1 MKKESRQKS
10 EHEFLRAFLQ
20 NKAAVIS
27 TIIILLI
34 IILSVLAPFLT
45 CYDETGQD
53 LLNRLTPPG
62 NGHIFGTD
70 ELGRDV
76 FTRVFYGT
84 RVSLLIGL
92 FPTVLA
98 VAVGTVAGVC
108 AAHFKGTADFII
120 MRLADVMLSIPGM
133 LLAMVVLY
141 TLGGSLTSVII
152 SLILMEWGGIAV
164 VVRSAALE
172 IQECEYV
179 TAAASIGAGKL
190 WIILRHILPNLLPT
204 LIVLFTLNIPSSILS
219 ESSLSFLGIGIQP
232 PQVSLGLMTGTS
244 RQYLFSSP
252 HLVLAPAVMI
262 LLLVLSFNFLGDAL
276 RDILDPERK
285 TL

>member
-1 MKKESRQKS
+1 MKKENRQKP

-27 TIIILLI
+27 TVIILLI

-45 CYDETGQD
+45 RYDETGQD
-53 LLNRLTPPG
+53 LLNRLMPPG

-92 FPTVLA
+92 FPTALA
-98 VAVGTVAGVC
+98 VVVGTVAGVC
-108 AAHFKGTADFII
+108 AAHFKGAADFII

>member
-1 MKKESRQKS
+1 MKKEKRQKQ

-27 TIIILLI
+27 TVIILLI

-45 CYDETGQD
+45 RYDETGQD
-53 LLNRLTPPG
+53 LLNRLMPPG

-98 VAVGTVAGVC
+98 VVVGTVAGVC

-120 MRLADVMLSIPGM
+120 MRFADVMLSIPGM

>member
-1 MKKESRQKS
+1 MKKENRQKP

-27 TIIILLI
+27 TVIILLI

-45 CYDETGQD
+45 RYDETGQD
-53 LLNRLTPPG
+53 LLNRLMPPG

-92 FPTVLA
+92 FPTALA
-98 VAVGTVAGVC
+98 VVVGTVAGVC

-120 MRLADVMLSIPGM
+120 MRFADVMLSIPGM

-219 ESSLSFLGIGIQP
+219 ESALSFLGIGIQP

>member
-1 MKKESRQKS
+1 MKKERRQNTD
-10 EHEFLRAFLQ
+10 HEFLHAFFH

-27 TIIILLI
+27 TFIILLI
-34 IILSVLAPFLT
+34 ILLSVFAPILSH
-45 CYDETGQD
+45 YDETGQD
-53 LLNRLTPPG
+53 LLNRLMPPG
-62 NGHIFGTD
+62 NCHIFGTD

-141 TLGGSLTSVII
+141 TLGGSLASVII

-164 VVRSAALE
+164 VVRSATLE

-179 TAAASIGAGKL
+179 TAAESIGAGKL
-190 WIILRHILPNLLPT
+190 WIIIRHILPNLLPT

>member
-1 MKKESRQKS
+1 MKKENRQKS

-27 TIIILLI
+27 TVIILLI

-45 CYDETGQD
+45 RYDETGQD
-53 LLNRLTPPG
+53 LLNRLMPPG

-98 VAVGTVAGVC
+98 VVVGTVAGVC
-108 AAHFKGTADFII
+108 AAHFKGAADFII

-141 TLGGSLTSVII
+141 PLGGSLTSVII